1 MPSLTTIDPTAPAV
15 LPPEPTSL
23 FPLPLKVFISYKQK
37 DFDFADRIRQQLE
50 RTGTSNGIRVFV
62 SGDDQVLKAG
72 QEWRNVI
79 LKNLREA
86 HVLIFL
92 YTDPLAHWD
101 WCLYETGYFDGRSDP
116 SQLDRRLYL
125 LHRGDISPVGPF
137 LGLKTVP
144 ILSKDDPDDRQLKSF
159 LQLLFVESTNP
170 PMNDRWDK
178 PDCAELLRAFKEP
191 FGGATIKPI
200 SFIRRLT
207 YVVVKGK
214 ASEEALQ
221 AGRIPRGTL
230 VKGTRESF
238 GLFNLNT
245 DTERWWQELESQWR
259 QKVPPPA
266 DAAEADPVMLWVGNL
281 AGKMLAAMRGE
292 TIDDGLPLFYCPF
305 MRKSERALFRPSL
318 AQMTERTSTFE
329 FDVVFVDMSEEVSAR
344 SAGPLTTVGILLRL
358 AHMFRFGWIEA
369 MDRALVDAMPSEVP
383 DIKTEILRR
392 LNSITA
398 ESFNQGL
405 RTEAAVLQAF
415 KDGCS
420 LREQAQTAMTCWK
433 EKVTPMFDRALKETA
448 PEAALGALRD
458 VLKQASAVNW
468 QFHRAC
474 ALRYAQLI
482 EEYAAA
488 NRDPDERV

>member
-1 MPSLTTIDPTAPAV
+1 
-15 LPPEPTSL
+15 
-23 FPLPLKVFISYKQK
+23 
-37 DFDFADRIRQQLE
+37 
-50 RTGTSNGIRVFV
+50 
-62 SGDDQVLKAG
+62 
-72 QEWRNVI
+72 
-79 LKNLREA
+79 
-86 HVLIFL
+86 
-92 YTDPLAHWD
+92 
-101 WCLYETGYFDGRSDP
+101 
-116 SQLDRRLYL
+116 
-125 LHRGDISPVGPF
+125 
-137 LGLKTVP
+137 
-144 ILSKDDPDDRQLKSF
+144 
-159 LQLLFVESTNP
+159 
-170 PMNDRWDK
+170 
-178 PDCAELLRAFKEP
+178 
-191 FGGATIKPI
+191 
-200 SFIRRLT
+200 
-207 YVVVKGK
+207 
-214 ASEEALQ
+214 
-221 AGRIPRGTL
+221 

-245 DTERWWQELESQWR
+245 DIERSWQELESQWR

-266 DAAEADPVMLWVGNL
+266 DAAEADSVMLWVGNL
-281 AGKMLAAMRGE
+281 AGKMLAAIRGE

-318 AQMTERTSTFE
+318 AQMTERTSAFE
-329 FDVVFVDMSEEVSAR
+329 FEVVFVDMTEELSAR

-420 LREQAQTAMTCWK
+420 LREQAHTAMTCWK
-433 EKVTPMFDRALKETA
+433 EKVTPMFDRAMKETA

-482 EEYAAA
+482 EEYAAE